1 MAFIKKIIPFPQ
13 PGTLSQTSADRHV
26 LLKAFLYTLALVHV
40 LLAILWSY
48 THPGLYQAYTT
59 EDGYIELTTAFLLL
73 MTSFLCLYKAL
84 SGKRRMPVVF
94 FSLAAVVFF
103 FGFGE
108 EISWGQR
115 IFGFATPQE
124 LQKINTQEEFSFH
137 NIHIRDISLNR
148 LVFSSGLYT
157 GVFLYFLA
165 FPVLYR
171 RKTWFRN
178 LIDQIGLPIPSTTLS
193 ILYLV
198 AFFSLLLI
206 EQERKWEVQEFAL
219 ACFIFFAFLLPCNR
233 SGAKQD

>member
-1 MAFIKKIIPFPQ
+1 MAFIKKIIPLYQ
-13 PGTLSQTSADRHV
+13 PGTLSQASVDHHIF
-26 LLKAFLYTLALVHV
+26 LKAFLYTLALVHV

-48 THPGLYQAYTT
+48 THTGLYQAYTT
-59 EDGYIELTTAFLLL
+59 EDGYIEHSTAFLLL
-73 MTSFLCLYKAL
+73 MTSFWCLYKAL
-84 SGKRRMPVVF
+84 SIRRKTPVVF
-94 FSLAAVVFF
+94 FSVAAVVFF

-115 IFGFATPQE
+115 IIGFETPEE
-124 LQKINTQEEFSFH
+124 LQKINTQQEFSFH
-137 NIHIRDISLNR
+137 NIHIRDISLNK

-165 FPVLYR
+165 FPALYR

-178 LIDQIGLPIPSTTLS
+178 LIDQIGLPIPSTTQS
-193 ILYLV
+193 ILYLIS
-198 AFFSLLLI
+198 FFSLLLI
-206 EQERKWEVQEFAL
+206 QQERKWEMQEFAL